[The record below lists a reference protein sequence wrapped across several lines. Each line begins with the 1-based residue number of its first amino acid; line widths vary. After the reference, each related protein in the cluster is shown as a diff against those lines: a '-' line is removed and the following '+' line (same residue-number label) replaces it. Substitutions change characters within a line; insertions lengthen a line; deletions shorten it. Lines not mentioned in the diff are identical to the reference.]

1 MPPRRSLLNIRGNMP
16 DTVNLVN
23 HGSYNNRPHNRD
35 ASDVITLVIIRKG
48 VKRNLGVGHLHK
60 KTQFWIHHESKM
72 LTVMVPT
79 MLGVQ
84 AVLKEKVQLCT
95 QEIIIISPGTTKEKN
110 DQFKMTHPTNNDNLP
125 ELTQDAHTASVITN
139 NFPR

>member
-1 MPPRRSLLNIRGNMP
+1 MIGCPIGIPTEALERLSFIEKKCQMPPRRILLNFRGNMP

-48 VKRNLGVGHLHK
+48 VKRNLGIGHLHK
-60 KTQFWIHHESKM
+60 KAQFWIHHESKM

-79 MLGVQ
+79 MLGV
-84 AVLKEKVQLCT
+84 
-95 QEIIIISPGTTKEKN
+95 
-110 DQFKMTHPTNNDNLP
+110 
-125 ELTQDAHTASVITN
+125 
-139 NFPR
+139 